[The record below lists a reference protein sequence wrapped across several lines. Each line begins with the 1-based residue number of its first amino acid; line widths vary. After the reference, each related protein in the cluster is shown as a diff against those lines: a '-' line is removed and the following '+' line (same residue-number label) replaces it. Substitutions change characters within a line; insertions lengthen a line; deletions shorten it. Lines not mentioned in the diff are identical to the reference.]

1 MLSAHQFGRF
11 YRDPMKWKDPE
22 SLPPEQ
28 LAGQLM
34 WAFGTSP
41 DINMNGQTDVWEHV
55 TPHFIAKAKDLSA

>member
-1 MLSAHQFGRF
+1 
-11 YRDPMKWKDPE
+11 MKWRDPE